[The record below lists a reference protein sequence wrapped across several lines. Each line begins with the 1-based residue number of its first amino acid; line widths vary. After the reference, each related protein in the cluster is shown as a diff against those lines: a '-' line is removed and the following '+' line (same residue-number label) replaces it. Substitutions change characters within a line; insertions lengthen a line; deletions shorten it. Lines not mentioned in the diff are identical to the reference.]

1 MYYML
6 KSVKAVVVV
15 FKMILKFILLRGKN
29 YTLINAVYGVV
40 AWGTERQ
47 NKTKQKNPTTITP
60 GKIYW
65 NIENTCTFQGPYISH
80 LKQST

>member
-1 MYYML
+1 ML

-29 YTLINAVYGVV
+29 CTLIDAVYGVA
-40 AWGTERQ
+40 AWGKERQ
-47 NKTKQKNPTTITP
+47 NKTKYPTTITP

-65 NIENTCTFQGPYISH
+65 NIENTCTSQGPYISH